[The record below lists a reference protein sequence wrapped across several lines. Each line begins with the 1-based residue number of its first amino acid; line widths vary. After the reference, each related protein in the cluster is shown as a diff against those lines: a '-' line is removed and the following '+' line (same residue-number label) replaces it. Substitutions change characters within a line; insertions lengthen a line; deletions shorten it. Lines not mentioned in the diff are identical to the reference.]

1 MSPPPGP
8 SRQAAV
14 NELFRR
20 LLFLPP
26 QSSTMAADIDHLHYF
41 VISTTMAGASLVAL
55 LALYWVFKY
64 RVRGELVVRSQAAPT
79 TPAWFELLLGAS
91 LLGLFCLWWV
101 IGFMQYVRLRVPPPN
116 TLDLYVTAKQW
127 MWKFSYPDGQS
138 SIATIYVP
146 TGRPIKLLLTSRD
159 VIHSFFVP
167 DFRIKQDAL
176 PGRYTTAWFEV
187 PEPGTH
193 QVLCAEYCGTG
204 HSIMRGQVVALDPSD
219 YARWLAADNSGQNIG
234 DLGEQPGAPLGQAGG
249 VPLATSP
256 DLEPASEEEFPP
268 AQLLNLVRVGTEA
281 AAQQGCLRCHTLDG
295 TAHIGPTWAGLYR
308 ARIPLTTGQTVV
320 ADEAYL
326 TESMMD
332 PLAKI
337 HAGYAPVMPS
347 YHGLLSPAES
357 AAMIELIKSLRDVPG
372 RTTLPVAAVPG
383 AATPAAGAI
392 GRASQP
398 SPELP
403 LHLAPD
409 HQPMPPA
416 FEQGL
421 PPPGLQ
427 PNPLPAGR
435 IEVEAPSG
443 ARSVVPSAIGPRSN
457 VPDAGAFPKQ
467 RHQATTRETSP

>member
-1 MSPPPGP
+1 MTPAPGP

-41 VISTTMAGASLVAL
+41 VISTTMAGASLVGL
-55 LALYWVFKY
+55 LALYWVVKY
-64 RVRGELVVRSQAAPT
+64 RVRGELEVRARPAPT
-79 TPAWFELLLGAS
+79 TPAWFELMLGGG

-101 IGFMQYVRLRVPPPN
+101 IGFMQYVRLRVPPKN
-116 TLDLYVTAKQW
+116 TLDVYVTAKQW
-127 MWKFSYPDGQS
+127 MWKFAYPGGQS

-187 PEPGTH
+187 SEPGTH

-219 YARWLAADNSGQNIG
+219 YARWLAAGNINQNIG
-234 DLGEQPGAPLGQAGG
+234 DLGEQPRAPLGQTGG
-249 VPLATSP
+249 VPLASSP
-256 DLEPASEEEFPP
+256 DIEPASEEEFPP

-295 TAHIGPTWAGLYR
+295 TPHIGPTWAGLYR
-308 ARIPLTTGQTVV
+308 SRVPLTSGGTVV

-347 YHGLLSPAES
+347 YHGLLSPAETG
-357 AAMIELIKSLRDVPG
+357 AMIELIKSLRDVPG
-372 RTTLPVAAVPG
+372 RTTPPVEVSPNAVIP
-383 AATPAAGAI
+383 PAGGI

-398 SPELP
+398 FPALP
-403 LHLAPD
+403 LHLVPAQ
-409 HQPMPPA
+409 QPMAPA
-416 FEQGL
+416 LEQGL
-421 PPPGLQ
+421 PPPGVL
-427 PNPLPAGR
+427 PNPPPAGR
-435 IEVEAPSG
+435 IQVEAPTG
-443 ARSVVPSAIGPRSN
+443 PRYVVPSSVGTG
-457 VPDAGAFPKQ
+457 PDAGAGTQ
-467 RHQATTRETSP
+467 RPNSIFREVRP

>member
-1 MSPPPGP
+1 MTPPPGP
-8 SRQAAV
+8 SHQAAV

-20 LLFLPP
+20 MLFLPP
-26 QSSTMAADIDHLHYF
+26 QSSTMASDIDHLHYF
-41 VISTTMAGASLVAL
+41 VIGTTLAGASLVGL
-55 LALYWVFKY
+55 LALYWVIKY
-64 RVRGELVVRSQAAPT
+64 RVRGELDVCPRAAPT
-79 TPAWFELLLGAS
+79 TPAWFELLLAGS
-91 LLGLFCLWWV
+91 LLSLFCLWWV
-101 IGFMQYVRLRVPPPN
+101 IGFMQYVRLRVAPKN
-116 TLDLYVTAKQW
+116 ALNVYVTAKQW
-127 MWKFSYPDGQS
+127 MWKFAYPDGQS
-138 SIATIYVP
+138 SIATVYVP

-219 YARWLAADNSGQNIG
+219 YARWLAAGNTDQNVG
-234 DLGEQPGAPLGQAGG
+234 DLGEQPRAPLGVAGG
-249 VPLATSP
+249 ISLATSP
-256 DLEPASEEEFPP
+256 DIEPASEEEFPP
-268 AQLLNLVRVGTEA
+268 AQLLSLVRVGTEA

-295 TAHIGPTWAGLYR
+295 TPHIGPTWAGLYR
-308 ARIPLTTGQTVV
+308 SRVPLANGGTVV

-347 YHGLLSPAES
+347 YHGLLSPGET

-372 RTTLPVAAVPG
+372 R
-383 AATPAAGAI
+383 ATPPMEPSPDAGAPPAGGI
-392 GRASQP
+392 GRVNQP
-398 SPELP
+398 LPALP
-403 LHLAPD
+403 LHLAPAQ
-409 HQPMPPA
+409 QPMPPA

-427 PNPLPAGR
+427 PNPPPAGR
-435 IEVEAPSG
+435 IEVEAPTG
-443 ARSVVPSAIGPRSN
+443 QRHVVPSAVG
-457 VPDAGAFPKQ
+457 VGPDAGAGTQ
-467 RHQATTRETSP
+467 RPDSIIREVRP